1 MLLQILTALALALPA
16 LSGTGPSSLY
26 TLLNGQTFNPP
37 GYTVVAYQ
45 SCVQNQNAGNN
56 CGSFTT
62 YETSNGQYTYQKYG
76 PAPCSGS
83 CCREFHLTL
92 ACGPTLQM
100 SGVNENPICTYS
112 ATLSLP
118 EVCGVDMTVGNEAA
132 SVSPSALP
140 PTPTATQTA
149 TQTKTGTPTA
159 TQTETGTPTATQTE
173 TGTPTATQTATQTE
187 TGTATITASGTATT
201 TETSTASSTST
212 PLFVITAFPT
222 STATSTLTA
231 TGTPLFMITAWPT
244 PSPVNVS
251 ATSTPLYY
259 MTAYPSYDPTNGT
272 GANLLGSI
280 LSVAPSGTAT
290 ILGSVAVGIVGLG
303 ALAFAVNH
311 FRKGGSIS
319 GLIGLAKANRGA
331 FDKLVKD
338 LPMDPKLKAALQ
350 DPKSLLNPEQRALA
364 EKAEKAIQ
372 DPSQVLKDLPVSD
385 ALKAQLQSYVP
396 TSTEQMINAIQHPE
410 ELKEKVVT
418 AVKDTAI
425 AVAKDTAIAVAKE
438 NVPMTLSPEILKTL
452 IPTLLAQK
460 ASENNTLHDSATVQI
475 TQEQL
480 AALLANQAPPK

>member
-1 MLLQILTALALALPA
+1 MLLRMLTALALALPA

-45 SCVQNQNAGNN
+45 SCMQNQNAGNP

-83 CCREFHLTL
+83 CCRQFHLTL

-100 SGVNENPICTYS
+100 SGVNENPVCTYS

-140 PTPTATQTA
+140 PTPTSTQTGTQTETA
-149 TQTKTGTPTA
+149 TQTP
-159 TQTETGTPTATQTE
+159 
-173 TGTPTATQTATQTE
+173 TQTATQTE

-201 TETSTASSTST
+201 TETLSATSTST

-231 TGTPLFMITAWPT
+231 TGTPLFMVTAWPT

-259 MTAYPSYDPTNGT
+259 MTPYPSYDPTNGT
-272 GANLLGSI
+272 GTNLLASV
-280 LSVAPSGTAT
+280 LSVAPAGTAT
-290 ILGSVAVGIVGLG
+290 ILGSVAVGIAGLG
-303 ALAFAVNH
+303 VIAFAVNH
-311 FRKGGSIS
+311 FRKGGSVS
-319 GLIGLAKANRGA
+319 DLIGMAKANKGA

-338 LPMDPKLKAALQ
+338 LPMDAKMKAALQ
-350 DPKSLLNPEQRALA
+350 DPKSLLNPEQRAMA
-364 EKAEKAIQ
+364 EKAEKAVQ

-396 TSTEQMINAIQHPE
+396 TSTEQMIHAIQNPE
-410 ELKEKVVT
+410 ELKEKVIT

-425 AVAKDTAIAVAKE
+425 TVAKE
-438 NVPMTLSPEILKTL
+438 NVPMTLSPEILKAL

-460 ASENNTLHDSATVQI
+460 AAEGNTIHEPATVQI

-480 AALLANQAPPK
+480 AALLANQTPK